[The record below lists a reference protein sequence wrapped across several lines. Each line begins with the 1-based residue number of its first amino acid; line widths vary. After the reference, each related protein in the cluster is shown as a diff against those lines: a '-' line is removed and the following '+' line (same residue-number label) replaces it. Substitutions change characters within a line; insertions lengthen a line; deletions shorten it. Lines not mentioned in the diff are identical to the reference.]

1 MGWSDEDVI
10 EDRIARIETLEREQ
24 EQDRQ
29 EYNCAVA
36 NGLIGKAR
44 RINRR
49 MNDRE
54 REIRVT

>member
-1 MGWSDEDVI
+1 MSWSDEDVI
-10 EDRIARIETLEREQ
+10 EDRIARIEMLEREQ

-29 EYNCAVA
+29 EHNCAVA

-49 MNDRE
+49 MNARE
-54 REIRVT
+54 RKIRSI

>member
-1 MGWSDEDVI
+1 MI
-10 EDRIARIETLEREQ
+10 EDPVARIEMLEREQ
-24 EQDRQ
+24 ERDRQ

-49 MNDRE
+49 MNY
-54 REIRVT
+54 RVNEQRRLDAIIWAT

>member
-1 MGWSDEDVI
+1 MGWSDEDAI
-10 EDRIARIETLEREQ
+10 EDRIAIIEALEKEQ

-36 NGLIGKAR
+36 NGLILKAR

-49 MNDRE
+49 MNVRE
-54 REIRVT
+54 RRINRA

>member
-10 EDRIARIETLEREQ
+10 EDRIARIEMLEREQ

-36 NGLIGKAR
+36 SGLIGKAR

-49 MNDRE
+49 MNARE
-54 REIRVT
+54 RKINLT